1 MVPSAAGGSGGA
13 LTALAEACEALGE
26 ACASSAMVFLM
37 HSVTAA
43 TIAAGGGDA
52 AEDVLR
58 GMATGELLGTLAF
71 SERGTGAHFYAPEL
85 QAVRSNGGVRV
96 SGRKSFVT
104 SGGEADVYLLLV
116 QGESEGSADAF
127 LLRRRPA
134 RPGLRA
140 EAGRAWGWPA
150 TPASRMELEDVE
162 LEDAARIGA
171 PGGGTDLVFQR
182 RGALLPGRPLGRER
196 GHRRRRGQRRD
207 GARQGRARYP
217 DGSSLAEIQYDPARD
232 SRHGHRRAHGPAAR
246 PRGGAAR
253 GGRRRVGAGGDHGGE
268 GRRDRDRSR
277 GDAAARSRS
286 PAARA
291 TRPRC
296 RSSGTCGTH
305 ARAP

>member
-1 MVPSAAGGSGGA
+1 MEHELSAVLAGVKTVAEGPVRSEAASVDRTTRSRGRASTRWRRRARRPDGSERGRRVRGA

-58 GMATGELLGTLAF
+58 GMAAGELLGTLAF

-127 LLRRRPA
+127 LLRGDQ
-134 RPGLRA
+134 PGLGFSGSW
-140 EAGRAWGWPA
+140 EGMGMAGNSSVG
-150 TPASRMELEDVE
+150 MELEDVE
-162 LEDAARIGA
+162 LADAARIGA
-171 PGGGTDLVFQR
+171 PGGGTDLIFR
-182 RGALLPGRPLGRER
+182 CSA
-196 GHRRRRGQRRD
+196 
-207 GARQGRARYP
+207 Y
-217 DGSSLAEIQYDPARD
+217 
-232 SRHGHRRAHGPAAR
+232 AAR
-246 PRGGAAR
+246 PGATCMLRACLS
-253 GGRRRVGAGGDHGGE
+253 
-268 GRRDRDRSR
+268 SR
-277 GDAAARSRS
+277 
-286 PAARA
+286 
-291 TRPRC
+291 
-296 RSSGTCGTH
+296 
-305 ARAP
+305 